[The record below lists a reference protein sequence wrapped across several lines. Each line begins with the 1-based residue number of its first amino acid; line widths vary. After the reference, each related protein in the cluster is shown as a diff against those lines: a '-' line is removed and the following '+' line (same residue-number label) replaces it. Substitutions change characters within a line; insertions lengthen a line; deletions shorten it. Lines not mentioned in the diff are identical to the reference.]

1 MFSRTKPS
9 KDGIYTF
16 PKIVYDPSKKTY
28 ANNKK
33 TDEVVH
39 YRLVK
44 ESDVPAIKEKLGLDY

>member
-39 YRLVK
+39 YRLV
-44 ESDVPAIKEKLGLDY
+44 EVSDVEAIKKKFELVF